1 MDDNNNGSMM
11 PPPQDFYQQAPP
23 PLPQQQMPPLP
34 QQQMPPP
41 QRPPQ
46 MPPPQQMLRPA
57 IDMAAASFKG
67 EFIAGTWQMPVSAV
81 PFGLSAVNG
90 VRDKNSIQKYAW
102 VWFLIPAI
110 TLLLF
115 LIDQLSK

>member
-41 QRPPQ
+41 QIPPQ

-90 VRDKNSIQKYAW
+90 VRGKNSIQKYAW

>member
-41 QRPPQ
+41 QIPPQ
-46 MPPPQQMLRPA
+46 MPPPRQMLRPS

-90 VRDKNSIQKYAW
+90 VKGKNSIQKYAW

-110 TLLLF
+110 TLLVF
-115 LIDQLSK
+115 FIDVLT